1 MFSLNS
7 TPHIVAMLKI
17 MNISMPYWSLNQIEY
32 KRKNINLLLTKAIL
46 RIGFFEIL
54 KLLLILAAGGLGG
67 GLYKGLQWEEQ
78 RRKFRPGSRTNG
90 KYVRHVLPHKIAAQI
105 GVAANVTFFT
115 QTMSVSQSSLN
126 NIESISHQSI
136 IWKSVYNILRN
147 SSYTQQYIQFTTCG
161 RPNDKHNDAKNRSL
175 VDSMKNHHTV

>member
-1 MFSLNS
+1 M
-7 TPHIVAMLKI
+7 
-17 MNISMPYWSLNQIEY
+17 
-32 KRKNINLLLTKAIL
+32 
-46 RIGFFEIL
+46 

-78 RRKFRPGSRTNG
+78 RRKFRPGSRSNG
-90 KYVRHVLPHKIAAQI
+90 KYVRHVLPHKIAASI

-136 IWKSVYNILRN
+136 IWKSMYHILRN

-161 RPNDKHNDAKNRSL
+161 RPNDKHYDAKPMPSRQYEESPHCLELSPLRPPAGL
-175 VDSMKNHHTV
+175 VGTPPSVSPHLLEAPITSKLR